1 VPSIAAMMIVVAGV
15 FNARASRA
23 TLNRRLEHIFQELDA
38 FFGCATSAFASPTNC
53 SGLEYLYWSEKMRRR
68 HEPALLPK
76 SPLLITESA
85 DEFDALRD
93 AFEREI
99 KPRGVIEH
107 MYVHDISS
115 IVWEILRLRRCKA
128 VIINAAFRNAL
139 QNLLAQLLREPG
151 QFQHYVSEEAE
162 ALAQAWFKDKEAKKQ
177 VSEILG
183 QFELDESAIEA
194 EAIRRSSSDLEL
206 LDRMLTSLE
215 SRRDKAL
222 GCVAEYRASLAQQ
235 LRESAD
241 RILDGKVLRLEP
253 EPNKRST
260 VA

>member
-1 VPSIAAMMIVVAGV
+1 MPRI
-15 FNARASRA
+15 N
-23 TLNRRLEHIFQELDA
+23 EL
-38 FFGCATSAFASPTNC
+38 T
-53 SGLEYLYWSEKMRRR
+53 
-68 HEPALLPK
+68 LLPK

-99 KPRGVIEH
+99 KPHGIIEH

-128 VIINAAFRNAL
+128 VIINSAFRSAL
-139 QNLLAQLLREPG
+139 ENLLPQLLRQPG
-151 QFQHYVSEEAE
+151 QVEYDVRDEAKG
-162 ALAQAWFKDKEAKKQ
+162 LAHAWFTDKEAKKE

-222 GCVAEYRASLAQQ
+222 CCVAEYRVSLAHQ

-241 RILDGKVLRLEP
+241 RVINGKGVLRLEDATS
-253 EPNKRST
+253 KRSP
-260 VA
+260 AA